1 MPPKKPDERRAV
13 HVIQGRNS
21 PTAGVAYGDIIID
34 ERGRRYM
41 VVGEDDNG
49 TATAP
54 SGFRYDHATGKIW

>member
-1 MPPKKPDERRAV
+1 MPPKKPDERRATQ
-13 HVIQGRNS
+13 VIQGRNS

-34 ERGRRYM
+34 GRGNRYI

-54 SGFRYDHATGKIW
+54 GIIRYDYATGKIW